1 MVNLNVMYITNAKN
15 EIQLIHGGHQVIN
28 SEKGIFKKKKTKK
41 DLNNLKHFQYKIRLR
56 IN

>member
-1 MVNLNVMYITNAKN
+1 MYITNAKN